1 MALNWYQ
8 GQGNSTKKPSATYSP
23 VQTTNTLGTNS
34 GYEVYARNR
43 AQGLDILQGGVQ
55 GPNEEDIL
63 ANDAMRDYWTG
74 AIGNL
79 GNVSQNRQSQFD
91 TQAQRGLANLLS
103 QHKSSQAGTGL
114 IGSRQASNQSGDIT
128 QRLAGE
134 YARGVTANNQA
145 ELGSASQIQSGL
157 GGVRNVDLQER
168 GLKAQ
173 HAKTLADYFSDIGR
187 QEMGWEQY
195 TSSKPEETSWLQD
208 IAPLLGTA
216 AGAFLGGPAGA
227 MIGGSLAGSLA
238 GGGGGGQGGAQMGS
252 NLGQLMMAQNR
263 NSVGGG
269 LPAQSPIMGDYSASA
284 PGAYQASGLTQ
295 NPYYGGGYWNNMRF

>member
-43 AQGLDILQGGVQ
+43 AQGLDVLQGGFQ
-55 GPNEEDIL
+55 GPNEQDIL
-63 ANDAMRDYWTG
+63 ANDALRDYWTG
-74 AIGNL
+74 ALGNL

-103 QHKSSQAGTGL
+103 QHKASQAGTGL
-114 IGSRQASNQSGDIT
+114 IGSRQASNQAGDIT
-128 QRLAGE
+128 QRLASE

-145 ELGSASQIQSGL
+145 ELGSAAQIQSGL

-168 GLKAQ
+168 DIKFRQAKALQ
-173 HAKTLADYFSDIGR
+173 DYFSDIGR
-187 QEMGWEQY
+187 QELQREAMLE
-195 TSSKPEETSWLQD
+195 SRPEETSWLQD
-208 IAPLLGTA
+208 IAPLVGTVG
-216 AGAFLGGPAGA
+216 GALLGGPAGA
-227 MIGGSLAGSLA
+227 MIGGSLGGAVA
-238 GGGGGGQGGAQMGS
+238 GGGRSQGGAQMGS
-252 NLGQLMMAQNR
+252 NLGQLMMMQNAQ
-263 NSVGGG
+263 SVGGG
-269 LPAQSPIMGDYSASA
+269 LPAQSPIMGDYSATA